1 MITGAYCHS
10 EPRFGS
16 FILSLFILFTVKVG
30 NLRLQLNEVS
40 IHHKN
45 GDIQLKSWSKH
56 VFLPFTVIFFIKKIQ
71 FYIFYLFFFFK
82 AVTLSCLIF
91 LYVFRSWIRGHIIM
105 GSHWLRHWVWF
116 NNYYL
121 ITWTLSNQ

>member
-45 GDIQLKSWSKH
+45 GDIQLKQTCFFAFHCDFLYKEDTVLYLLL
-56 VFLPFTVIFFIKKIQ
+56 VFV
-71 FYIFYLFFFFK
+71 FFK

-91 LYVFRSWIRGHIIM
+91 LYIFRS
-105 GSHWLRHWVWF
+105 
-116 NNYYL
+116 
-121 ITWTLSNQ
+121 